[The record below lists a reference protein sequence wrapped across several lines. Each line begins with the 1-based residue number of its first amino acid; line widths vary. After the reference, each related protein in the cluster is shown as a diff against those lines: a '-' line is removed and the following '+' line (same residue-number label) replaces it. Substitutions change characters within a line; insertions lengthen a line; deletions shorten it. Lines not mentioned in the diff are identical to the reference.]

1 MNLYIPTLTL
11 FGLPVS
17 GIIVIIIEFLKRRW
31 PAVWAKAW
39 VALVTAIFLGEVAA
53 ALCIVIGNNYE
64 PLTILVNAV
73 AGIIAGLTAVGIY
86 DAVRSAGYRS
96 VNLDGSKQQT

>member
-17 GIIVIIIEFLKRRW
+17 GIIVVIIEFLKRRC
-31 PAVWAKAW
+31 PGVWARAIW
-39 VALVTAIFLGEVAA
+39 AIITALFLGEVAA
-53 ALCIVIGNNYE
+53 ALAVVIGNDYA
-64 PLTILVNAV
+64 TITVVVTAI
-73 AGIIAGLTAVGIY
+73 AGIVAGLTAVGIY

-96 VNLDGSKQQT
+96 VNLDGSKQV

>member
-17 GIIVIIIEFLKRRW
+17 GIIVVIIEFLKRRW
-31 PAVWAKAW
+31 PGVWAKALW
-39 VALVTAIFLGEVAA
+39 AIITAIFLGEVAA
-53 ALCIVIGNNYE
+53 ALCVVIGNDYTT
-64 PLTILVNAV
+64 LTIVITAI
-73 AGIIAGLTAVGIY
+73 AGVVAGLTAVGIY
-86 DAVRSAGYRS
+86 DIVRMAGYRS